1 MGKCYIEKCKLWAR
15 ITVSVISG
23 LRDLRAED
31 LSFSVLFLLNV
42 LQGIIYKPVVF
53 TIIYEIKAL

>member
-15 ITVSVISG
+15 ITVNVISG